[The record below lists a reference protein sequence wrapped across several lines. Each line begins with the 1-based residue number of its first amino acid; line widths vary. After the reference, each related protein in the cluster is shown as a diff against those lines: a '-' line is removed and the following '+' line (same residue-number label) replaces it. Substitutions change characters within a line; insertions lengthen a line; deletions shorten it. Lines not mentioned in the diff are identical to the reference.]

1 MKHTLKFAFVVL
13 YLPLWFIAALICLC
27 IGIIASI
34 VKFIDDYTE
43 KAFKYLCVI
52 LLMATRGKEGA
63 MKTIKEAADEHE
75 RLESENRKEQ
85 TNA

>member
-13 YLPLWFIAALICLC
+13 YVPIWFVAALICLC

-63 MKTIKEAADEHE
+63 IKTIQEAAEE
-75 RLESENRKEQ
+75 CKRLEAEYRKEQ
-85 TNA
+85 E

>member
-1 MKHTLKFAFVVL
+1 MKHTLKFAFVVF
-13 YLPLWFIAALICLC
+13 YLPIWFIAAIITLC

-34 VKFIDDYTE
+34 VKFIDDNTE

-63 MKTIKEAADEHE
+63 MKTIKEAAEKCK
-75 RLESENRKEQ
+75 RLEADHRKEQ
-85 TNA
+85 K

>member
-13 YLPLWFIAALICLC
+13 YLPLWFIAALISLC

-34 VKFIDDYTE
+34 VKFIDDNAE
-43 KAFKYLCVI
+43 KAFKYSCVI

-63 MKTIKEAADEHE
+63 MKMVKEAAEE
-75 RLESENRKEQ
+75 CKRLEAEHRKEQ
-85 TNA
+85 KC

>member
-13 YLPLWFIAALICLC
+13 YMPIWFVAALIALC

-34 VKFIDDYTE
+34 AKFIDDYTE
-43 KAFKYLCVI
+43 KGFKYLCVI

-63 MKTIKEAADEHE
+63 IKLINEAEAEY
-75 RLESENRKEQ
+75 RKEQ
-85 TNA
+85 Q

>member
-13 YLPLWFIAALICLC
+13 YLPIWFVAALICLC

-63 MKTIKEAADEHE
+63 IKTIQEAAEE
-75 RLESENRKEQ
+75 CKRLEAEHRKEQ
-85 TNA
+85 K